1 MAQEDRAEGFIG
13 VSQIPGADRTGEGR
27 DGRLRRSLSLL
38 ARRSTARPRSRAS
51 GGPWRFLL
59 DLRISTKI
67 MSVSLA
73 VASLFAG
80 IGVVG
85 LVSARDLADQQD
97 RQYRINVLALSHMTD
112 VRSAVGTQLEA
123 VVSHILS
130 EPGFY
135 RQQYEETI
143 SDTERLIDAK
153 LVDLHGVNLEP
164 TERRGLEAFESLV
177 KLWRNAR
184 DTAVQASRDG
194 DRDKAAA
201 IVLVRSEALARAV
214 KSRADAFLSQ
224 LVDAVADGARESLA
238 QARTTERTILL
249 LLCVGAALA
258 VGLSVLAARTI
269 SRPLRQAVDVLA
281 SVGKGD
287 FSRRVVVTSNDEV
300 GQLGTSL
307 NDALGALREAFAG
320 LRHRAFHD
328 HLTGLPNRAL
338 LRDRLTEALE
348 ASPAGT
354 YVAVLLL
361 DLDGFKQVNDEY
373 GHAAGDQLLIAVA
386 DRLRLDLRM
395 PGDTAA
401 RLGGDEFAVLLVNLD
416 GWASA
421 QRIANRL
428 LGVLQQALDL
438 PVGRLHPKASVGIAL
453 SQGHRT
459 IEDLLHDADVAM
471 YTAKAAGKGTVVEF
485 PRVGSAE

>member
-1 MAQEDRAEGFIG
+1 VR
-13 VSQIPGADRTGEGR
+13 R
-27 DGRLRRSLSLL
+27 DGRLRRLRPLL
-38 ARRSTARPRSRAS
+38 RRRSAGRPGIRAF
-51 GGPWRFLL
+51 GGLLHFLA
-59 DLRISTKI
+59 DLRIGTKI
-67 MSVSLA
+67 VGVSLV
-73 VASLFAG
+73 VASIFAG

-97 RQYRINVLALSHMTD
+97 RQYRINVLALSYMTN

-143 SDTERLIDAK
+143 SQTERLIDDK
-153 LVDLHGVNLEP
+153 LAELHGVDLEP
-164 TERRGLEAFESLV
+164 AERRGLEAFESLV

-184 DTAVQASRDG
+184 DTALQASRDG

-238 QARTTERTILL
+238 RSRTTERTILL
-249 LLCVGAALA
+249 SLLVGAALA

-281 SVGKGD
+281 SVGGGD
-287 FSRRVVVTSNDEV
+287 FSRRAAVTSNDEV
-300 GQLGTSL
+300 GQLGRSL
-307 NDALGALREAFAG
+307 NEALVALREAFAG
-320 LRHRAFHD
+320 LQHRAFHD

-338 LRDRLTEALE
+338 LRDRLAEALE
-348 ASPAGT
+348 ASPSGT
-354 YVAVLLL
+354 YVAALLL
-361 DLDGFKQVNDEY
+361 DLDGFKQVNDEH
-373 GHAAGDQLLIAVA
+373 GHAAGDQLLISVA
-386 DRLRLDLRM
+386 ERLRLGLRV
-395 PGDTAA
+395 PGDTVA
-401 RLGGDEFAVLLVNLD
+401 RLGGDEFAVLLVGLD

-421 QRIANRL
+421 QKVANRL
-428 LGVLQQALDL
+428 LDDLQQPLDL
-438 PVGRLHPKASVGIAL
+438 PLGRLQPRASIGIAL
-453 SQGHRT
+453 GQGHPT
-459 IEDLLHDADVAM
+459 IENLLHDADVAM
-471 YTAKAAGKGTVVEF
+471 YAAKAAGKGIVVEF
-485 PRVGSAE
+485 PHVGSAA

>member
-1 MAQEDRAEGFIG
+1 MFR
-13 VSQIPGADRTGEGR
+13 IPRADRTGVR
-27 DGRLRRSLSLL
+27 RAGRLRSFGPLL
-38 ARRSTARPRSRAS
+38 RRRPAARPTVRAL
-51 GGPWRFLL
+51 GGLLRFLS

-67 MSVSLA
+67 VSVSLV
-73 VASLFAG
+73 VASIFAG

-97 RQYRINVLALSHMTD
+97 RQYRINVLALSHMTN

-130 EPGFY
+130 ERGFY

-143 SDTERLIDAK
+143 SDTERLIDIK
-153 LVDLHGVNLEP
+153 LVDLHAVALEP
-164 TERRGLEAFESLV
+164 AERRGLEAFESLV

-184 DTAVQASRDG
+184 DTALQASRDG

-238 QARTTERTILL
+238 RSRATERTILL
-249 LLCVGAALA
+249 SLFVGAVLA

-300 GQLGTSL
+300 GQLGKSL

-348 ASPAGT
+348 ATPVGT

-361 DLDGFKQVNDEY
+361 DLDGFKQVNDEH

-386 DRLRLDLRM
+386 DRLRLGLRV

-401 RLGGDEFAVLLVNLD
+401 RLGGDEFAVLLVGLE
-416 GWASA
+416 GRASA
-421 QRIANRL
+421 QRVANRL
-428 LGVLQQALDL
+428 LGDLQQPLDL
-438 PVGRLHPKASVGIAL
+438 PLGRLQPQASIGIAL
-453 SQGHRT
+453 GRGHVT
-459 IEDLLHDADVAM
+459 IENLLHDADVAM
-471 YTAKAAGKGTVVEF
+471 YAAKAAGKGTVVEF
-485 PRVGSAE
+485 PHVGSAA